1 MKIPNFL
8 IIGAAKAG
16 TTSLYDY
23 LNQHPQIYMSP
34 IKEPRFFALEGEK
47 LDFRGP
53 AQGINQTSVT
63 TWEQYCQLFQEATT
77 EKAIG
82 EASTIYLSNP
92 KAPNRIKH
100 YLPKVKLIAILRDP
114 AERAF
119 SSYVHLVRDGYENLS
134 FTEALEA
141 EPTRIKENWQP
152 LWYYKERG
160 FYYEQLQKYLTIF
173 KPEQIKICLYEE
185 LAADSTAVI
194 RELTRFLEVDDT
206 FTPDLTRKNVSGIP
220 KNKFLQNLFTKKN
233 PIKSLV
239 KPLLPKSLRENIL
252 ENVTKSNLGAKPTL
266 SPEMRQK
273 LISIYRE
280 DILKLQDLIQKD
292 LSRWLTP

>member
-53 AQGINQTSVT
+53 AQAINRTSVT
-63 TWEQYCQLFQEATT
+63 TWEEYCQLFQEATT

-92 KAPNRIKH
+92 KAPHCIKH
-100 YLPKVKLIAILRDP
+100 YLPEVKLIAILRDP

-134 FTEALEA
+134 FTEAVEA

-185 LAADSTAVI
+185 LAADSTVVV
-194 RELTRFLEVDDT
+194 RELSRFLEVDAT

>member
-53 AQGINQTSVT
+53 AQAINRTSII
-63 TWEQYCQLFQEATT
+63 TWEQYCQLFQEVTT
-77 EKAIG
+77 ETAIG

-92 KAPNRIKH
+92 KAPHRIKH
-100 YLPKVKLIAILRDP
+100 YLPEVKLIAILRDP

-160 FYYEQLQKYLTIF
+160 FYYEQLQKYFAIF
-173 KPEQIKICLYEE
+173 KPEQIKIYLYED
-185 LAADSTAVI
+185 LADDSTAVI
-194 RELTRFLEVDDT
+194 QDLSGFLGVDDS

-220 KNKFLQNLFTKKN
+220 KNRFLQNLFTKKN

-239 KPLLPKSLRENIL
+239 KPLLPKSLRQSVL

-266 SPEMRQK
+266 SPQMRQK

-280 DILKLQDLIQKD
+280 DILKLQELIQKD
-292 LSRWLTP
+292 LSQWLTP